1 MEQQHQQVLQVLA
14 LQQQHGQQMVLTA
27 EQLLQ
32 QK

>member
-1 MEQQHQQVLQVLA
+1 VLA

-27 EQLLQ
+27 EQLLLIQQVLQ